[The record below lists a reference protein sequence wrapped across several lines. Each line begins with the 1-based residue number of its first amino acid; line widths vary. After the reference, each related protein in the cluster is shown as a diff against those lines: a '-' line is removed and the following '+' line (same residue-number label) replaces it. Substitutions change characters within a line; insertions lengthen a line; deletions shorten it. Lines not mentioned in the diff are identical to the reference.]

1 MTKLARSNQH
11 RPLFKSLCAIWL
23 IQIAAFYPTALS
35 ATSLD
40 TRTDGSLTQTNPSAL
55 QSHLTEEAAA
65 LARNAQT
72 SNQTGEFVLEWGVN
86 LGQQDSVL
94 ETPFLKAGLEQSI
107 KDYLNLQ
114 LKCGSANKMTGH
126 SSFHSLSVDK
136 TDSTTQ
142 KKSVLSG
149 IGRCL
154 GNRSECSRR
163 LAATAAEKSDSKI
176 PPTESNKLK
185 DLCDDLNNSTLF
197 EMFDRIF
204 VSGLFFSYNADIQAE
219 RKQLEESL
227 DLDFNVTFVPA
238 KADGL
243 DSVEE
248 VELTLQRIEPTST
261 ECEEAQCTTQKNTI
275 LSILRHFGID
285 HDEAQHECEFIGI
298 NCNDNDLIKYFWIRK
313 STHTL

>member
-1 MTKLARSNQH
+1 MNHH
-11 RPLFKSLCAIWL
+11 RRLFKSLCAVWL
-23 IQIAAFYPTALS
+23 IQTAAFFPTALS

-40 TRTDGSLTQTNPSAL
+40 KRTDDSSTQT
-55 QSHLTEEAAA
+55 HLTKEAAA
-65 LARNAQT
+65 LAQNVQT
-72 SNQTGEFVLEWGVN
+72 LNQTGEFVLEWGVN

-114 LKCGSANKMTGH
+114 LKCGNANKLTGH
-126 SSFHSLSVDK
+126 TSFHALSVDK

-142 KKSVLSG
+142 KTSVLSG

-163 LAATAAEKSDSKI
+163 FAATAAEKSDSKI

-298 NCNDNDLIKYFWIRK
+298 NCNDIDLIKYFWIRK